1 MFASVAFALLASAA
15 ATAPFHAGNGEIIPG
30 EYIVMFHKTSTL
42 AQRNAHM
49 AKTEVRCACL
59 CVWVCA
65 REKDA
70 LFFICRAHFMHWR
83 GGVGAAGAP
92 RSGVSTFAFV
102 GFAL

>member
-42 AQRNAHM
+42 AQRDAHM
-49 AKTEVRCACL
+49 AKTEVRCLAS
-59 CVWVCA
+59 VS
-65 REKDA
+65 RGKRTRFF
-70 LFFICRAHFMHWR
+70 LFAAHISCT
-83 GGVGAAGAP
+83 GVVAWGAAGAL

-102 GFAL
+102 CLAL

>member
-42 AQRNAHM
+42 AQRDAHM

-59 CVWVCA
+59 CVWVSCA
-65 REKDA
+65 GKGRAFFYLPPTFHA
-70 LFFICRAHFMHWR
+70 LAWWWR
-83 GGVGAAGAP
+83 GGGGCPAI
-92 RSGVSTFAFV
+92 
-102 GFAL
+102 